1 MNEKTKIM
9 GPFGFQLQKK
19 NVAQSIN
26 LSNDLR
32 INCSKKI
39 ILIKIIK
46 NARIWF
52 VLINNAVKMDLNI
65 FEKR

>member
-9 GPFGFQLQKK
+9 RPFGFQLQKK

-46 NARIWF
+46 NAIIWF